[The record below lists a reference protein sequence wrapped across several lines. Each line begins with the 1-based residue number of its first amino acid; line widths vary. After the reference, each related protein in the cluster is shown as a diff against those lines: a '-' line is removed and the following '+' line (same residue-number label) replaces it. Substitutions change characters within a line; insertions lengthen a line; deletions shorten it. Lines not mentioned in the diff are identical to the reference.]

1 MSAAVMYAARRH
13 ARPRLAL
20 LLLTL
25 LLIAASL
32 VHLGLGAR
40 WIAPQTVLRA
50 LLEYD
55 PRNFE
60 QRIIIDLRLV
70 RLAAALLTGA
80 ALGVAGLLLQTVIRN
95 PLGEPHILG
104 LNAGASLAVVAT
116 SALGL
121 SLGAFPVGR
130 PLTAACGAGLLFGGV
145 MALASAGRGGATPLR
160 ITLCGVALSGFA
172 SAVTAA
178 ILILDEQTLLA
189 MRTWL
194 AGDLAGLNWSTL
206 QTALVPALIGLGVA
220 LLIAPRLNVLALGD
234 KVALGL
240 GVNLVQTRL
249 LGLLAI
255 ALLCGAAVAVA
266 GPIGFVGLVVPHVV
280 RRLVTE
286 DIRLALPLAAP
297 VGALA
302 LVLADIAA
310 RTLVAPQELG
320 EQPRFIL
327 FDIRLPRIL
336 MALLCGAMLG
346 LAGAAMQSITR
357 NGLADPGLI
366 GVKEGASIVVLAL
379 VLFFPAVGLVWRP
392 LAGMVGGIAVALLV
406 LTLARD
412 CSRPRFIL
420 IGIGV
425 SWSLAA
431 AVGIFMTTADVRDVQ
446 TAMIWLAGSLQAATW
461 PLLAVAFCWALPGA
475 IILFCTARAA
485 DVALL
490 GDRTAI
496 GLGVRL
502 QQLTVLRFFAPVLL
516 TSASVSCVGSL
527 GFVGL
532 MAPHMARFVL
542 RGGQVSLLCGSAL
555 IGALLVL
562 ATDTLGRLAFA
573 PLQIPAGIVIAL
585 VGCPFFVVLLWRRRD
600 AL

>member
-1 MSAAVMYAARRH
+1 MSVTIQHSARRR

-25 LLIAASL
+25 LLIAGSL

-40 WIAPQTVLRA
+40 WIAPQTVLQA
-50 LLEYD
+50 LLEYN

-60 QRIIIDLRLV
+60 QRIIVELRLV

-121 SLGAFPVGR
+121 SLGAFPAAR
-130 PLTAACGAGLLFGGV
+130 PLTAACGAALLFGGV

-160 ITLCGVALSGFA
+160 ITLCGVALSAFA

-206 QTALVPALIGLGVA
+206 RTALVPALIGLGVA
-220 LLIAPRLNVLALGD
+220 LFLAPRLNVLALGD

-255 ALLCGAAVAVA
+255 ALLCGVAVAVA

-297 VGALA
+297 VGALV
-302 LVLADIAA
+302 LLLADIAA
-310 RTLVAPQELG
+310 RTLVAPQEL
-320 EQPRFIL
+320 
-327 FDIRLPRIL
+327 
-336 MALLCGAMLG
+336 ATGAM
-346 LAGAAMQSITR
+346 T
-357 NGLADPGLI
+357 
-366 GVKEGASIVVLAL
+366 
-379 VLFFPAVGLVWRP
+379 
-392 LAGMVGGIAVALLV
+392 
-406 LTLARD
+406 
-412 CSRPRFIL
+412 
-420 IGIGV
+420 
-425 SWSLAA
+425 
-431 AVGIFMTTADVRDVQ
+431 
-446 TAMIWLAGSLQAATW
+446 
-461 PLLAVAFCWALPGA
+461 
-475 IILFCTARAA
+475 
-485 DVALL
+485 
-490 GDRTAI
+490 
-496 GLGVRL
+496 
-502 QQLTVLRFFAPVLL
+502 
-516 TSASVSCVGSL
+516 
-527 GFVGL
+527 
-532 MAPHMARFVL
+532 
-542 RGGQVSLLCGSAL
+542 
-555 IGALLVL
+555 
-562 ATDTLGRLAFA
+562 
-573 PLQIPAGIVIAL
+573 AL
-585 VGCPFFVVLLWRRRD
+585 VGAPLFIFIAARFFK
-600 AL
+600 

>member
-1 MSAAVMYAARRH
+1 MSVAILLSARR
-13 ARPRLAL
+13 RPPRLAL

-189 MRTWL
+189 MRTGWP
-194 AGDLAGLNWSTL
+194 ATAGLNWSTL

-286 DIRLALPLAAP
+286 DIR
-297 VGALA
+297 G
-302 LVLADIAA
+302 AA
-310 RTLVAPQELG
+310 RLRRWE
-320 EQPRFIL
+320 RW
-327 FDIRLPRIL
+327 RWCWRI
-336 MALLCGAMLG
+336 
-346 LAGAAMQSITR
+346 SP
-357 NGLADPGLI
+357 PGRW
-366 GVKEGASIVVLAL
+366 SRRRS
-379 VLFFPAVGLVWRP
+379 WRP
-392 LAGMVGGIAVALLV
+392 
-406 LTLARD
+406 
-412 CSRPRFIL
+412 
-420 IGIGV
+420 
-425 SWSLAA
+425 
-431 AVGIFMTTADVRDVQ
+431 
-446 TAMIWLAGSLQAATW
+446 
-461 PLLAVAFCWALPGA
+461 
-475 IILFCTARAA
+475 
-485 DVALL
+485 
-490 GDRTAI
+490 
-496 GLGVRL
+496 
-502 QQLTVLRFFAPVLL
+502 
-516 TSASVSCVGSL
+516 
-527 GFVGL
+527 
-532 MAPHMARFVL
+532 
-542 RGGQVSLLCGSAL
+542 
-555 IGALLVL
+555 
-562 ATDTLGRLAFA
+562 GR
-573 PLQIPAGIVIAL
+573 
-585 VGCPFFVVLLWRRRD
+585 
-600 AL
+600 